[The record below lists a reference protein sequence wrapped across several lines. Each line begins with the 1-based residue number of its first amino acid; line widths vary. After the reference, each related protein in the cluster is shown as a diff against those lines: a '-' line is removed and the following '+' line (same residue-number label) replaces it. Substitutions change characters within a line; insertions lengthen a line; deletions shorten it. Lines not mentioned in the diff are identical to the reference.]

1 MKELEPR
8 ITENGIDYVLIGDYY
23 YPDLKLPKD
32 EEPHY
37 GKYGSMRLN
46 YIKEYKKGLYS
57 SPRMEGRLISHL
69 NEIDNVAN
77 SQMELLERQMMK
89 RQGITE
95 DMKSEDWIGWLGAV
109 NNIRNTAEKIV
120 CNELIYQ

>member
-8 ITENGIDYVLIGDYY
+8 ITENGIDYVLIGNYY
-23 YPDLKLPKD
+23 YPDLELPKD

-57 SPRMEGRLISHL
+57 SLRMEGRLISYL

-77 SQMELLERQMMK
+77 MQMEILVRQIMK
-89 RQGITE
+89 HQGITE
-95 DMKSEDWIGWLGAV
+95 NMKSEYWIGWLCAV
-109 NNIRNTAEKIV
+109 NNIRNTAEEIV
-120 CNELIYQ
+120 CNGLIYQ

>member
-1 MKELEPR
+1 MKELEQR

-23 YPDLKLPKD
+23 YPDLELPKD

-37 GKYGSMRLN
+37 GKYGSIRLN
-46 YIKEYKKGLYS
+46 YIKEHKKGLYS
-57 SPRMEGRLISHL
+57 LLRMEGRLIHHL
-69 NEIDNVAN
+69 NEIDDTAN
-77 SQMELLERQMMK
+77 EQMEMLVRQMMQ

-95 DMKSEDWIGWLGAV
+95 DMKSENWIGWLRAV
-109 NNIRNTAEKIV
+109 NNIYSASEEII

>member
-1 MKELEPR
+1 M
-8 ITENGIDYVLIGDYY
+8 IGDYY
-23 YPDLKLPKD
+23 YPDLKLPKS

-57 SPRMEGRLISHL
+57 SHRMEGRLISHL

-77 SQMELLERQMMK
+77 RQMKILVRQMMK

-95 DMKSEDWIGWLGAV
+95 NMKSENWIG
-109 NNIRNTAEKIV
+109 
-120 CNELIYQ
+120 

>member
-23 YPDLKLPKD
+23 YPDLELPKE

-46 YIKEYKKGLYS
+46 YIKEHKKDLYS
-57 SPRMEGRLISHL
+57 SLRMEGRLISHL
-69 NEIDNVAN
+69 NEIDTTAN
-77 SQMELLERQMMK
+77 RQLEILVRQMMK
-89 RQGITE
+89 CLGISE
-95 DMKSEDWIGWLGAV
+95 DMKSED
-109 NNIRNTAEKIV
+109 
-120 CNELIYQ
+120 